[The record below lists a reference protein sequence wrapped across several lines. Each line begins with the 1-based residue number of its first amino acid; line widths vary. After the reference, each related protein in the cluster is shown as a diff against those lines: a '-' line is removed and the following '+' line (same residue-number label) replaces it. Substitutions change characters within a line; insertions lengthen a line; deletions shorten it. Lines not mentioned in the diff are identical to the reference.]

1 MRVNKC
7 LGMLLMSGIA
17 GCGTAELPNR
27 QKESSPDVQSVEL
40 LMSTLMHGEI
50 EPCG

>member
-1 MRVNKC
+1 MRQNNWVC
-7 LGMLLMSGIA
+7 FVFVSGVI
-17 GCGTAELPNR
+17 GCSNADSL
-27 QKESSPDVQSVEL
+27 ESSIPKDTDAHSVEL